1 MEIICLFLLQVFI
14 LFVLSRFLQKYLSQF
29 IFSITKSERITVY
42 AMAGFFFI
50 GTVIHEF
57 SHLIMANLLFVHT
70 GKMELLPK
78 LEGNSIR
85 LGSVEIVKPDP
96 FRRLLIGVAPF
107 LMGTTIIVLTLFS
120 ADFFDATHTLWIGIL
135 ALLIVFQI
143 GNTMFSSKKDMEGAS
158 FFLVLIII
166 IAITLYLLGFRTSL
180 EQINGIIPSELL
192 RLGDLGSKY
201 LLIPIAIDVAAIALL
216 FFGIKLIGR
225 K

>member
-1 MEIICLFLLQVFI
+1 
-14 LFVLSRFLQKYLSQF
+14 
-29 IFSITKSERITVY
+29 
-42 AMAGFFFI
+42 MAAFFFV

-78 LEGNSIR
+78 LEGNTIR

-107 LMGTTIIVLTLFS
+107 LMGTTIIILTLFS

-158 FFLVLIII
+158 FFLVLFI
-166 IAITLYLLGFRTSL
+166 IAIVTLYLLGFRTSL
-180 EQINGIIPSELL
+180 DQINSLTHERFVGLTKSKLFYCSSRYINNGICLIIDSTTNSSTFIINSYRLL
-192 RLGDLGSKY
+192 HFKPLSL
-201 LLIPIAIDVAAIALL
+201 
-216 FFGIKLIGR
+216 
-225 K
+225 

>member
-14 LFVLSRFLQKYLSQF
+14 LFILSRFLQKYLSQF
-29 IFSITKSERITVY
+29 IYSLTNSEKITVY
-42 AMAGFFFI
+42 AMAAFFFI

-78 LEGNSIR
+78 LEGNTIR

-107 LMGTTIIVLTLFS
+107 LMGTTIIILTLFS

-135 ALLIVFQI
+135 ALLIVFQV

-158 FFLVLIII
+158 FFLVLFI
-166 IAITLYLLGFRTSL
+166 IAIATLYLLGFRTSL
-180 EQINGIIPSELL
+180 EQINSIIPPSFLK
-192 RLGDLGSKY
+192 LGDLGSKY
-201 LLIPIAIDVAAIALL
+201 LLIPIAIDAAAIILL
-216 FFGIKLIGR
+216 FLGIKLTQ
-225 K
+225 KK